1 MTKNEEED
9 YCSSS
14 IGVRITP
21 DKERGLVVSEIYY
34 NT

>member
-9 YCSSS
+9 YCSFS
-14 IGVRITP
+14 IGVQVTP
-21 DKERGLVVSEIYY
+21 DKERGLVVSVIYY